1 MVLLLNLKGIIYF
14 TRFIYLSI
22 LNSTFINFI
31 TTVSLSSK
39 REAHRA
45 MADGGWRSQ
54 CENTSFEP
62 DDILDQELVL

>member
-1 MVLLLNLKGIIYF
+1 VP
-14 TRFIYLSI
+14 
-22 LNSTFINFI
+22 
-31 TTVSLSSK
+31 LSSK